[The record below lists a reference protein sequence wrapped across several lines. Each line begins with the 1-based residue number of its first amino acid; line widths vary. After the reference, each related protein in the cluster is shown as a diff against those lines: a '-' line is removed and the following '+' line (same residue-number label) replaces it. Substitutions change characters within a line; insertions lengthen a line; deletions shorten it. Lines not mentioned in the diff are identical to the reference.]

1 MFKFTKSFAAVA
13 LAATSIA
20 ASAQD
25 ANGRSDQFNQD
36 MSSAT
41 STSQGVGETMQS
53 STPSRRLSIT
63 NNLSDGSGTVAGRN
77 VTTQDMNGQL
87 RRGASGLQQNGDLN
101 RRRFDVEKK
110 EPSEFQKFVADN
122 TGKMLPIFGSEFFS
136 NTPSTFAP
144 VLNTPVPSEYPLGP
158 GDELMIRGYG
168 TIDIDFRAT
177 IDRNGM
183 IAIPT
188 IGNVALA
195 GVKAGD
201 AQNVIRAAVGRLYK
215 GVTVNV
221 TFGQLRAMT
230 VYVVGQANR
239 PGTYTVSSLSTLV
252 TALFASGGPNANGSM
267 RHVQVKRNGKVAAE
281 LDLYAFI
288 AKGDK
293 SADIKLQDGDTIYIP
308 PAGGFVALTG
318 KVNSPAVFELKT
330 GTDTIES
337 LLEVAGGLPV
347 VADPRRAFLERIDPS
362 RNRPRSVEEFAL
374 EGAGLKRTLKNGDV
388 LNITSITPSFA
399 NAVVLRGNVDQPVRA
414 PFKNGMRVSDLIPSR
429 EYLISRKSTRRQNNV
444 VASMDEE
451 PRTFETNS
459 KNSNGDVS
467 DNFRN
472 PSAGVSAGISAD
484 DPMVNASKP
493 QTARNRNGMNLT
505 AGDDRGTNLEAESI
519 AASIGS
525 LIDQINWDYAV
536 IERVNRTDLSVKLI
550 PFNLGNV
557 FTNPNGPDNV
567 QLQPGD
573 TVTIFSQDD
582 VAVPMD
588 KRQVFVRIE
597 GEVKVPGV
605 YQMTAGDTI
614 QTLLAKAGGPTS
626 NAYLFGTGFYRE
638 EVRKEQQLN
647 LQRAADRLANQIR
660 VEQSAQMANLRAM
673 SPTEAAAATA
683 QFETERRSAE
693 EHIAR
698 FRQMQSSGRIAFGLD
713 PNERSFARLPQV
725 TLQNRDRLVVPSKPA
740 FVHVFGSV
748 NIEASSL
755 WRPNT
760 RVKDYLKLAGTTSDA
775 DVDNAFVMRVDGT
788 VVSSDSQGWFFG
800 KIGGLEI
807 MPGDTIVVPEKVD
820 KTTAWSR
827 FTQGAREWTQ
837 ILANFG
843 LGAAAIKTLK
853 D

>member
-1 MFKFTKSFAAVA
+1 MFKFTKNFAAVA

-25 ANGRSDQFNQD
+25 ANSNRSDLFNQN
-36 MSSAT
+36 MSST
-41 STSQGVGETMQS
+41 STSTTQGTSDPTLS
-53 STPSRRLSIT
+53 SSQSRRLSIT
-63 NNLSDGSGTVAGRN
+63 NNQSGELGAATGRN
-77 VTTQDMNGQL
+77 GMPSNMS
-87 RRGASGLQQNGDLN
+87 GAQMQRPGFGMQQNADPNGRLIN
-101 RRRFDVEKK
+101 NGGFDIEKQ
-110 EPSEFQKFVADN
+110 PSEFQKFIADS
-122 TGKMLPIFGSEFFS
+122 TGKMLPIFGSEFFA

-144 VLNTPVPSEYPLGP
+144 VSNTPVPSDYALGP
-158 GDELMIRGYG
+158 GDELMIRGWG
-168 TIDIDFRAT
+168 TIDIDYRAT
-177 IDRNGM
+177 IDRNGT
-183 IAIPT
+183 ISIPT

-201 AQNVIRAAVGRLYK
+201 AQNAIRAAVGRLYK

-252 TALFASGGPNANGSM
+252 TALFASGGPNGNGSM
-267 RHVQVKRNGKVAAE
+267 RHVQVKRGGKVAAE

-318 KVNSPAVFELKT
+318 KVNSAAVFELKT
-330 GTDTIES
+330 GSDTIES
-337 LLEVAGGLPV
+337 LLDVAGGLPV
-347 VADPRRAFLERIDPS
+347 VADPRRVFLERIDPS

-374 EGAGLKRTLKNGDV
+374 EGQGLKRTLKNGDV
-388 LNITSITPSFA
+388 LNIASITPSFA

-414 PFKNGMRVSDLIPSR
+414 PFKTGMRVSDLIPSR
-429 EYLISRKSTRRQNNV
+429 EFLISRKSTRRQNDV
-444 VASMDEE
+444 VASSDDNRSDRNTYAMANGN
-451 PRTFETNS
+451 RA
-459 KNSNGDVS
+459 SNIG
-467 DNFRN
+467 
-472 PSAGVSAGISAD
+472 
-484 DPMVNASKP
+484 NAS
-493 QTARNRNGMNLT
+493 RNRNGNMPQRE
-505 AGDDRGTNLEAESI
+505 DDRDTNLEAESI
-519 AASIGS
+519 AASIGG

-536 IERVNRTDLSVKLI
+536 VERVNRTDLSVKLI

-557 FTNPNGPDNV
+557 FANPNGPDNV

-573 TVTIFSQDD
+573 TVTIFSQED

-588 KRQVFVRIE
+588 KRQVFVRVE
-597 GEVKVPGV
+597 GEVNVPGV

-614 QTLLAKAGGPTS
+614 QSLLAKAGGPTS
-626 NAYLFGTGFYRE
+626 NAYLFGTGFFRE
-638 EVRKEQQLN
+638 EVRKEQQQN
-647 LQRAADRLANQIR
+647 LQRAADRLETQVR
-660 VEQSAQMANLRAM
+660 SEQSAQMANAAAKA
-673 SPTEAAAATA
+673 PADAAAAAA
-683 QFETERRSAE
+683 QFEAQRRIAE
-693 EHIAR
+693 ERIAR
-698 FRQMQSSGRIAFGLD
+698 FRRMQSTGRIAFGLE

-725 TLQNRDRLVVPSKPA
+725 TLQNGDRLVIPAKPA

-748 NIEASSL
+748 NVEASPL
-755 WRPNT
+755 WRPNS

-775 DVDNAFVMRVDGT
+775 DVDNTFVLRVDGT
-788 VVSSDSQGWFFG
+788 VVSADSQGWFFG
-800 KIGGLEI
+800 KIGGLEV
-807 MPGDTIVVPEKVD
+807 MPGDTIVVPEKLD
-820 KTTAWSR
+820 KTTAWSK

-843 LGAAAIKTLK
+843 LGAAAVKTLR